1 MFSGTPCISDHCQH
15 IIIDSSQVNKNTVYI
30 LFFFL
35 VLQHSTALGEN
46 KIKMELNHDMFLM
59 CLQVY
64 IKHEVMWWCWHW
76 SAVRVCRITIISSVC
91 REDKSEQLQ
100 IGDSSLLSLVLL
112 LVVTQVEG
120 GDCIVV
126 VLVVLVVV
134 LVVVVVVVVV
144 VVYFIR
150 PFIVADSPTLD
161 NPNLE

>member
-1 MFSGTPCISDHCQH
+1 MIWLHVLRNSLHLRSLPAHNH
-15 IIIDSSQVNKNTVYI
+15 R
-30 LFFFL
+30 FFPSKQEYSIYL
-35 VLQHSTALGEN
+35 LLLLSLTTLYSTALGEN
-46 KIKMELNHDMFLM
+46 KIKMELIHDMFLM

-100 IGDSSLLSLVLL
+100 IGDSSLVSLVLL

-126 VLVVLVVV
+126 VL
-134 LVVVVVVVVV
+134 VVVVV